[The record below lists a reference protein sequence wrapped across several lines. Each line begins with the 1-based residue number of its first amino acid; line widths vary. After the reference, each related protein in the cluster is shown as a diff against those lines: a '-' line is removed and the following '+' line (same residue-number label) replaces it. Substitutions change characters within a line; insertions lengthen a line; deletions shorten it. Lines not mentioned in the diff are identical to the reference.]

1 MAETAKEL
9 AFALFDQGRRP
20 SDLEVKALGLKSKT
34 TYDYYQ
40 RWKKLNPQEEGTTTV
55 EPSGT
60 TTPKPSGTTT
70 PKGGTPTTPI
80 TVGKITIT
88 LENWGFTEY
97 RAILILDTYKRV
109 QNELKYAGSRSDF
122 LCNPGADL
130 EANSG
135 LR

>member
-1 MAETAKEL
+1 MTVVVSWRKQQKNYPLTSSTKGSDPATPRSRLWVSSARVPITTFRSEKGLTL
-9 AFALFDQGRRP
+9 RR
-20 SDLEVKALGLKSKT
+20 
-34 TYDYYQ
+34 
-40 RWKKLNPQEEGTTTV
+40 NGTTTRKA
-55 EPSGT
+55 GA
-60 TTPKPSGTTT
+60 
-70 PKGGTPTTPI
+70 PTTLI

-88 LENWGFTEY
+88 LKNWGFTEY

-122 LCNPGADL
+122 LYNPGADL

>member
-9 AFALFDQGRRP
+9 VFALFDQGRRP
-20 SDLEVKALGLKSKT
+20 SDPEVKALGIKSKT

-60 TTPKPSGTTT
+60 TTGKA
-70 PKGGTPTTPI
+70 GTPTTPI
-80 TVGKITIT
+80 IVGKITIT